1 MRILKRKI
9 VFIPLILLLLAAG
22 WYWYSKRD
30 VMPRYQLEKLYINID
45 DEGFEKL
52 EGFRDAAIDLGY
64 LERSPDDYVKSEI
77 IYRSRVMDGKVRLKG
92 DWTDHLKTMKWSYRV
107 KIKDG
112 QAFMGLKT
120 FSFFIRMKTQ
130 HFRLVQW
137 ILQNLLQVFRLQPLI
152 IGQRVLL

>member
-92 DWTDHLKTMKWSYRV
+92 D
-107 KIKDG
+107 
-112 QAFMGLKT
+112 
-120 FSFFIRMKTQ
+120 
-130 HFRLVQW
+130 
-137 ILQNLLQVFRLQPLI
+137 
-152 IGQRVLL
+152 